1 MHKQLGMDFLINL
14 YHGLKIVYADMHK
27 TKNAK
32 ERQEMI
38 DELVLTKRIETV
50 IPLTY
55 MTLIAIAYYC
65 PNAEIL
71 MGIKLSLWHNVAIAD
86 ISQFFTTLSLLFGVD
101 LLSFVL
107 NGILLKVFC
116 NVNILTAL
124 KRVQT
129 NFWVFMI
136 WEEANMFLEVKFF
149 CGVGWGFLFFV
160 TSVFILLLILQLYQ
174 AYSIGAGFDLTFAI
188 DWRYGWPQQN
198 SNLTLPAQ

>member
-1 MHKQLGMDFLINL
+1 MDFLINL

-38 DELVLTKRIETV
+38 DELVLTERIETV

-86 ISQFFTTLSLLFGVD
+86 INQLFTTLSLLFGVD

-129 NFWVFMI
+129 KFWVFMI
-136 WEEANMFLEVKFF
+136 WEEANMFLEV
-149 CGVGWGFLFFV
+149 
-160 TSVFILLLILQLYQ
+160 
-174 AYSIGAGFDLTFAI
+174 
-188 DWRYGWPQQN
+188 
-198 SNLTLPAQ
+198 